1 MADLDNIL
9 ADIIFGGLN
18 PIIQRPDGLYQPL
31 SEYEI
36 YPSTNLGTNL
46 NAGYYD
52 MTTDDTNYIVIS
64 GTWDSTYYGYYNFRW
79 MLAENIPSEE
89 SGPLLM

>member
-1 MADLDNIL
+1 MVNLDKIL
-9 ADIIFGGLN
+9 ANIISEGLY

-31 SEYEI
+31 FEYEI

-46 NAGYYD
+46 DAGYYD
-52 MTTDDTNYIVIS
+52 VTMDDNNYITIS
-64 GTWDSTYYGYYNFRW
+64 GTWDSTSYGYYNFRW

-89 SGPLLM
+89 SSPLL